1 MSNDHRKPRPRGA
14 KHQNSYEND
23 EPHSPRI
30 ILQVIPPPDIIMAA
44 ARRFAAGEITRADL
58 SYILRGGRA

>member
-14 KHQNSYEND
+14 KHQNSYENE
-23 EPHSPRI
+23 EPRSPRTVRR
-30 ILQVIPPPDIIMAA
+30 ILPPPDVIMAS